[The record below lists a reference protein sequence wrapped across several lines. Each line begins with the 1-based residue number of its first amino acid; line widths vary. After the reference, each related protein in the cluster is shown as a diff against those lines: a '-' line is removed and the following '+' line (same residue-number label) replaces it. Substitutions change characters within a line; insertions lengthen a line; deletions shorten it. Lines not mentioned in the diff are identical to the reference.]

1 MAGCSTHTLHYSTE
15 LSNLTPI
22 KIGLHRNLPFNA
34 IGKEMSLS
42 GALQVMKLA
51 EQREL
56 RVKIQRN
63 ATPLA
68 VVNFTTSPLI
78 F

>member
-1 MAGCSTHTLHYSTE
+1 M
-15 LSNLTPI
+15 
-22 KIGLHRNLPFNA
+22 KIGLHRSLRFNA

-51 EQREL
+51 EQCEL

-68 VVNFTTSPLI
+68 SPLI
-78 F
+78 V